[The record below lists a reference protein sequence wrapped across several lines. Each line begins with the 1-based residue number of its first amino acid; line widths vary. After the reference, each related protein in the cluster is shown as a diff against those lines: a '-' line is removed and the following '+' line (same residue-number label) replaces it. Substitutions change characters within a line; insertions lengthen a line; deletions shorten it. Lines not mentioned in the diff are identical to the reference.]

1 MTIPRRGLLTA
12 ALALLSACALPNARP
27 HPVHVLVFGGTGMIG
42 VETVKALVKRGAEVS
57 LFVRPDSD
65 LAPLAGLPIKT
76 VVGDALEPKSIAAA
90 FHSQRYDVVISA
102 IARTDHD
109 KVVTATTVYAT
120 GNDNITRAARAAGI
134 RQMIL
139 VGSVG
144 SGDSAAL
151 VPPKLREFARI
162 VFEDKTDAENTLIK
176 SGIHYTIIRTGILL
190 VGEASGTGVLSEDH
204 TLSKPMR
211 IGEVGRVVAACA
223 GDRAC
228 YDHIYHTVDPTI
240 PDLSPEQ
247 LEVERKKLGAYK
259 LKLRAS
265 REQSS

>member
-1 MTIPRRGLLTA
+1 LTIPRRALLIA
-12 ALALLSACALPNARP
+12 ALSLLSACAVPNAP
-27 HPVHVLVFGGTGMIG
+27 PLPVQVLVFGGTGMIG
-42 VETVKALVKRGAEVS
+42 VETVKALVLRGADVT
-57 LFVRPDSD
+57 LFVRADSD
-65 LAPLAGLPIKT
+65 LAPLAGLPVKT
-76 VVGDALEPKSIAAA
+76 AVGDALQPQSIAAA
-90 FHSQRYDVVISA
+90 FHAHRYDAVISA

-109 KVVTATTVYAT
+109 KAVTATTVYAT

-144 SGDSAAL
+144 SGDSGAL

-162 VFEDKTDAENTLIK
+162 VFEDKTEAENTLIA

-190 VGEASGTGVLSEDH
+190 LGEASGTGVLSEDH

-211 IGEVGRVVAACA
+211 IGEGGRVVGACA

-228 YDHIYHTVDPTI
+228 YDHIYHTVDPSI

-247 LEVERKKLGAYK
+247 LEAERKKLGAYK

-265 REQSS
+265 REQRS